1 MAEYKK
7 TVYKDGHEM
16 TVHTPSDYVNA
27 RFAEGWS
34 DTRSGKPAEPA
45 PEPAKDD
52 DEDEDGTD
60 TTPVTESATPAKPGP
75 GRLTGKLNR
84 K

>member
-1 MAEYKK
+1 MSEYKK
-7 TVYKDGHEM
+7 TVYKDGRQR
-16 TVHTPSDYVNA
+16 TVYTPSDYVNA

-34 DTRSGKPAEPA
+34 DKRSGKPADPD
-45 PEPAKDD
+45 PEPAKAD
-52 DEDEDGTD
+52 DEDGTD

-75 GRLTGKLNR
+75 GKLHR